1 MGYNEK
7 LYPAIADRA
16 FKRFLWVEAW
26 FFEFIVGL
34 VRYGIPC
41 TSTKKYEFLKRNDSL
56 VIIANGPSIS
66 GQIEAISQSKNCDFA
81 CMNYFPLYSEYFDKL
96 KPQYYFG
103 TDVML
108 YDKKHPDPGKVKAT
122 KDLREIMNQINWNM
136 IAFMYRDESLLLENK
151 KIKEIRLT
159 NYMIDGVYSR
169 FRGFLFDHNL
179 AVPETRTV
187 AVYAIQTGI
196 RLGYKKIYVY
206 GVDMSQHEGV
216 RIEKNKLSNEDIHF
230 YDPDKKE
237 NAYKNDFVGICEAN
251 FFSLKSFRTL
261 NKYANKKGCKVYNCS
276 NHSYVDAFDRK

>member
-1 MGYNEK
+1 MRYNKK

-16 FKRFLWVEAW
+16 FKRILWVEAW

-34 VRYGIPC
+34 ARYGIPRI
-41 TSTKKYEFLKRNDSL
+41 STRGYRFLKRNDSL

-66 GQIEAISQSKNCDFA
+66 MQIEEISKREDCDFA

-96 KPQYYFG
+96 RPRYFFG

-108 YDKKHPDPGKVKAT
+108 YNEKHPDPVKVQDT
-122 KDLREIMNQINWNM
+122 KKLRKKLNNIDWNM

-159 NYMIDGVYSR
+159 NYMIDGVYSQ

-179 AVPETRTV
+179 AVPATRTV
-187 AVYAIQTGI
+187 ATYAIQTGI
-196 RLGYKKIYVY
+196 RLGYRKIYVY

-216 RIEKNKLSNEDIHF
+216 RIEKNGLQNEDIHF
-230 YDPDKKE
+230 YESDKKE
-237 NAYKNDFVGICEAN
+237 NTYKNDFVGVCETN
-251 FFSLKSFRTL
+251 YFSLRSFRTL
-261 NKYANKKGCKVYNCS
+261 NKYADKKGCRVYNCS
-276 NHSYVDAFDRK
+276 NHSYVDAFDKE